1 MKFRTTN
8 LGGRWCYML
17 KRFEMVDHIIITVRL
32 KELPLLLETLD
43 TGAWKVLSASKI
55 SQMWQKRIWG
65 GRETLFY
72 YLKPH
77 FSNGSGL
84 GSFF

>member
-1 MKFRTTN
+1 MDLYNPKVYSDTSITDGLVN
-8 LGGRWCYML
+8 DWCTS
-17 KRFEMVDHIIITVRL
+17 V

-65 GRETLFY
+65 GGETLFY

>member
-1 MKFRTTN
+1 
-8 LGGRWCYML
+8 ML

-65 GRETLFY
+65 EGGNTFLLFEAT
-72 YLKPH
+72 
-77 FSNGSGL
+77 F
-84 GSFF
+84 

>member
-1 MKFRTTN
+1 
-8 LGGRWCYML
+8 ML

-55 SQMWQKRIWG
+55 SQMWQKRI
-65 GRETLFY
+65 
-72 YLKPH
+72 
-77 FSNGSGL
+77 
-84 GSFF
+84 

>member
-1 MKFRTTN
+1 MDLYNPKVYSDTSITDGFVN
-8 LGGRWCYML
+8 DWC
-17 KRFEMVDHIIITVRL
+17 TSL

-65 GRETLFY
+65 GGETLFY